1 MLRYT
6 YRPQRTDPPR
16 SQLQQPQ
23 PQKEAPVSQIRDT
36 VDDNINPALP
46 FARSTMGIM
55 VYSLLLR
62 VMQDLYHQQ
71 YNLNYPLCKQS
82 CRGSKWVSTHS
93 CTNSRGPTRLL
104 EGLYP
109 AYLQS
114 HDGLNFPH
122 SPYPS
127 GRNTH
132 RSLDLALPL
141 LAQLLST
148 TRCANMLYNALNYY
162 LLSILITIVGFFV
175 IVTIIVIIVSIYCYY

>member
-114 HDGLNFPH
+114 HDGFKL
-122 SPYPS
+122 PS
-127 GRNTH
+127 QSLSKWSKHAPEPRPSIAFACATPLDNSMCKHALQCSELLFIINT
-132 RSLDLALPL
+132 
-141 LAQLLST
+141 
-148 TRCANMLYNALNYY
+148 NYY
-162 LLSILITIVGFFV
+162 CWFLC
-175 IVTIIVIIVSIYCYY
+175 YCYYYCYYC